1 VPEKVQGLL
10 GVRPAG
16 VGLEEDAPRC
26 GTLAER
32 LVGNELGVDLEELAP
47 PVLVPEEEGD

>member
-1 VPEKVQGLL
+1 MPEEVQGLL
-10 GVRPAG
+10 GERAAG
-16 VGLEEDAPRC
+16 VGLEEGAPRR

-47 PVLVPEEEGD
+47 PVLVPEEEGE